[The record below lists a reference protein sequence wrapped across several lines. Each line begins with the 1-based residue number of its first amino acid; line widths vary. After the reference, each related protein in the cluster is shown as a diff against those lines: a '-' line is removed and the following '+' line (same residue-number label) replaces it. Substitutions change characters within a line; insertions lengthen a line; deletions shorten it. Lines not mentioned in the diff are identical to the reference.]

1 MFEVAPSLFMVEL
14 RKKGGDTL
22 EYHNVRIPYAEV
34 YSTNDLK
41 TQACVRFSR
50 RNDC

>member
-22 EYHNVRIPYAEV
+22 EYHNVRIAFLMQR
-34 YSTNDLK
+34 SILL
-41 TQACVRFSR
+41 RL
-50 RNDC
+50 